1 MNTFNFKRFAN
12 TLTWQIISRRKIY
25 YKAAG
30 TGLLAILVCFFLN
43 LVSNNSNAGYPST
56 IGSLFVFVL
65 AGYLLTGS
73 ALIVS
78 NLNDKHSRINTFM
91 LPASKLEKF
100 VSRYICIIVV
110 LPLAALAGLAAG
122 DVLQLIVNQLVFH
135 NSSSVL
141 ATFFSSFGSLNFVP
155 IAFPK
160 SAFTNFTGYLL
171 INSVYLLFGSFFRKH
186 AWIKSNLLL
195 ITIFTVLTIATM
207 LGVAAILNSLYGEGN
222 WSIVLIDG
230 IWAEITTYA
239 IAYAVI
245 CFNFWAS
252 FRLYSRLQAV
262 NNKWYNL

>member
-56 IGSLFVFVL
+56 IGGLFVFVL

-78 NLNDKHSRINTFM
+78 NLSDKHSRINTFM

-122 DVLQLIVNQLVFH
+122 DVVQLLVNQLVFH

-141 ATFFSSFGSLNFVP
+141 ATFFSSFSSLSLM
-155 IAFPK
+155 ASTFPK

-171 INSVYLLFGSFFRKH
+171 VNSVYLLFGSFFRKH

-195 ITIFTVLTIATM
+195 ITLFTTLTIAIM
-207 LGVAAILNSLYGEGN
+207 FGVAAILNYLYGEGN

-230 IWAEITTYA
+230 IGVEIAAYA

-245 CFNFWAS
+245 CFNFYAS